1 MVQGRASTKRTAT
14 GGRPPKAA
22 GRRGRTPSGDVEGA
36 LLDAAERLLE
46 REGPTGLSVR
56 KLAAEAGVAPMGVY
70 NHFEGKN
77 GIVDALF
84 RRGFATLAS
93 QLDVMAAEPDP
104 IAALA
109 AGADAYRRFALDHPT
124 TYAVMFLRA
133 VAGYEPSD
141 EAKATAGA
149 SFEVLASTVARGLES
164 NVLPEGDADELAQQ
178 LWSAIHGA
186 VALELAEIGFC
197 DDPAFVFDDLVATLL
212 RGMATPAA
220 TDR

>member
-1 MVQGRASTKRTAT
+1 MAQGRATTKHAAA
-14 GGRPPKAA
+14 GARPPKGG
-22 GRRGRTPSGDVEGA
+22 GRRVRTPSGDVEGA

-46 REGPTGLSVR
+46 REGPSGLSVR

-104 IAALA
+104 VVALA
-109 AGADAYRRFALDHPT
+109 AGAQAYRRFALDHPT

-133 VAGYEPSD
+133 VAGYEPSE
-141 EAKATAGA
+141 EARATAGA
-149 SFEVLASTVARGLES
+149 SFEVLASTVARGLDAGALS
-164 NVLPEGDADELAQQ
+164 QGDAPDLAQQ

-197 DDPAFVFDDLVATLL
+197 DDPADVYDDLVATLL
-212 RGMATPAA
+212 RGMATPPGP
-220 TDR
+220 DR